1 MTIFKEIVDEEYLSV
16 SETKEL
22 LEDLEVERAAEDRE
36 MHYVL
41 ARSIEHVNSFAELDA
56 AEAQELVDRL
66 QELDKVDEATAYK
79 IVDLLPRDRD
89 ELRSVY
95 AQERYSLSGE
105 ELDEILR
112 LLAEYVSVSEIETET
127 A

>member
-1 MTIFKEIVDEEYLSV
+1 MTIFKEIVDEEYLTV

-22 LEDLEVERAAEDRE
+22 LEDLEVERAAADRE

-41 ARSIEHVNSFAELDA
+41 ARSIEHVNTLAELDA
-56 AEAQELVDRL
+56 DEAREVVERL
-66 QELDKVDEATAYK
+66 RTLEKVDEATAYK

-89 ELRSVY
+89 ELRSVF
-95 AQERYSLSGE
+95 AQERYSMSGE

-112 LLAEYVSVSEIETET
+112 VLAEYVPVFDIET

>member
-1 MTIFKEIVDEEYLSV
+1 MTIFKEIVDEEYLTV

-22 LEDLEVERAAEDRE
+22 LEDLEVERAAADRE

-41 ARSIEHVNSFAELDA
+41 ARSIEHVNTLAELDA
-56 AEAQELVDRL
+56 DEAREVVERL
-66 QELDKVDEATAYK
+66 QTLEKVDEATAYK

-89 ELRSVY
+89 ELRSVF
-95 AQERYSLSGE
+95 AQERYSMSGE

-112 LLAEYVSVSEIETET
+112 VLAEYVPVFDIET